1 MLFPR
6 NITID
11 QSQCYPKCEGL
22 LVSSFLKNDFTI
34 TDNLKMLAKVYQE
47 YKGYFLFSET
57 GNTKNYESNLRMI
70 RIRDINR
77 TCIS

>member
-22 LVSSFLKNDFTI
+22 LVSSFLKKDFARTEEME
-34 TDNLKMLAKVYQE
+34 NLAKAYQE
-47 YKGYFLFSET
+47 YKGYFTFYEDAI
-57 GNTKNYESNLRMI
+57 KNYESKLRMI

-77 TCIS
+77 IWIS

>member
-22 LVSSFLKNDFTI
+22 LVSSFFKNDFAI
-34 TDNLKMLAKVYQE
+34 TDELKNLAKVYQD
-47 YKGYFLFSET
+47 YKGYFTFYDDPI
-57 GNTKNYESNLRMI
+57 NNYESKLQMI
-70 RIRDINR
+70 RFRDINR
-77 TCIS
+77 I